1 MKPVEISLR
10 EDLLELIRRA
20 STQLPADVTQA
31 VQNGLEKEQ
40 SGEAAASALKIV
52 LENIELA
59 AEQSTPICQD
69 TGTPIFV
76 IHHPFGYSQR
86 AIAADV
92 EWAVIAATEH
102 SYLRPN
108 AVDSVTGKNSGN
120 NIGIGLPS
128 LHFQEW
134 EREEIK
140 IDLLLKGGGC
150 ENVGAQ
156 YALPYSPLGAGRD
169 LAGVRKVVLDAV
181 FKAQGRGCG
190 PAIIGVGIGGDR
202 THSAWVAKEQF
213 FRPLSDTNEDG
224 TLAELEQ
231 QLFEEGNRL
240 GIGPMGFGGAT
251 TLLGVKIGVAHRLPA
266 SFFVSVSY
274 LCWAARRSSLTVNN
288 GEVTFA

>member
-1 MKPVEISLR
+1 MNPVEISLR

-20 STQLPADVTQA
+20 STRLPTDVTRALQD
-31 VQNGLEKEQ
+31 GLQREK

-59 AEQSTPICQD
+59 EEQSTPICQD

-86 AIAADV
+86 AIAADI

-102 SYLRPN
+102 NYLRPN

-120 NIGIGLPS
+120 NIGIGLPGI
-128 LHFQEW
+128 HFHEW
-134 EREEIK
+134 ERNEIK
-140 IDLLLKGGGC
+140 IDLLLKGGGS

-156 YALPYSPLGAGRD
+156 YALPNGPLGAGRD
-169 LAGVRKVVLDAV
+169 LAGVRRVVLDAV

-190 PAIIGVGIGGDR
+190 PGILGIGIGGDR
-202 THSAWVAKEQF
+202 PHSAWLSKEQL
-213 FRPLSDTNEDG
+213 FRPLSDSSEDSS
-224 TLAELEQ
+224 LAELENR
-231 QLFEEGNRL
+231 LLEEGNKL
-240 GIGPMGFGGAT
+240 GIGPMGFGGTT
-251 TLLGVKIGVAHRLPA
+251 TLLGVKIGAAHRLPA

>member
-1 MKPVEISLR
+1 MNPVEISLR

-31 VQNGLEKEQ
+31 VQDGLQNEKT
-40 SGEAAASALKIV
+40 GGAAASALKIV

-76 IHHPFGYSQR
+76 IHHPFGYSQL
-86 AIAADV
+86 AITADI
-92 EWAVIAATEH
+92 EWAIIAATER

-120 NIGIGLPS
+120 NIGVGLPS
-128 LHFQEW
+128 MHFHEW

-156 YALPYSPLGAGRD
+156 YALPNASLGAGRD

-181 FKAQGRGCG
+181 FNAQGKGCS
-190 PAIIGVGIGGDR
+190 PAILGVGIGGDR

-213 FRPLSDTNEDG
+213 FRPLNDENEDAS
-224 TLAELEQ
+224 LAAMEC
-231 QLFEEGNRL
+231 QLLEEGNKL
-240 GIGPMGFGGAT
+240 GVGPMGFGGAT
-251 TLLGVKIGVAHRLPA
+251 TLLGVKIGTAHRLPA

-274 LCWAARRSSLTVNN
+274 FCWAARRASLTVNN